1 MFTYYLIESDKNY
14 LLIDLLTSK
23 KLFSICLKENKNLTH
38 INDFSKMLI
47 KFLKNEKMFD
57 FKNLINENFEEL
69 QLKVN
74 YEIYIVLLTLIND
87 YKTIINIYID
97 IIEDPQKCIKF
108 IENESLNEKTKNEI
122 YNYLKDKINLSKNL
136 SNFKKLY
143 FILQF
148 QDQLTNKEKFFLNDD
163 NYIEKSKDDILYFI
177 MILDELKLK
186 EKILLLTLDLHKNNI
201 EELKNIYKINKNKGI
216 FINLNFDKNLQY
228 CCFDEC
234 INLQKISYNDSLIY
248 FRFCKHKFH
257 KECLD
262 EINEFYNLNINKYNF
277 CPICENIIS

>member
-1 MFTYYLIESDKNY
+1 MKI
-14 LLIDLLTSK
+14 
-23 KLFSICLKENKNLTH
+23 LK
-38 INDFSKMLI
+38 
-47 KFLKNEKMFD
+47 
-57 FKNLINENFEEL
+57 EL
-69 QLKVN
+69 QLKFN

-148 QDQLTNKEKFFLNDD
+148 QDQLTNKEKLILNDD
-163 NYIEKSKDDILYFI
+163 NYKEKNKDDILYFI

-234 INLQKISYNDSLIY
+234 IHLQKIS
-248 FRFCKHKFH
+248 
-257 KECLD
+257 
-262 EINEFYNLNINKYNF
+262 
-277 CPICENIIS
+277 